1 MELKAGL
8 SLSKVD
14 ILVLVST
21 AIAATA
27 SCFYSSVITFLVLFV
42 VVHFFLFCNIIRM
55 PRPSELIWAG
65 VFLSLASV
73 SLLKDFPSWPVTA
86 LISASLTAILVVIET
101 RKPSY
106 HGVLWQ
112 MINPGFPG
120 WFTKNISKDRNSRK
134 H

>member
-1 MELKAGL
+1 MELKLGFRL
-8 SLSKVD
+8 STID
-14 ILVLVST
+14 ILVLIST
-21 AIAATA
+21 AIVATA
-27 SCFYSSVITFLVLFV
+27 GYFYSSVITFLVLFV

-55 PRPSELIWAG
+55 SRPPELIWAG
-65 VFLSLASV
+65 VFLSLASA
-73 SLLKDFPSWPVTA
+73 SLLKGFPSWPVTA
-86 LISASLTAILVVIET
+86 LFSASLTAILVVIET

-112 MINPGFPG
+112 KINPGLPE

>member
-1 MELKAGL
+1 MTL
-8 SLSKVD
+8 D
-14 ILVLVST
+14 ILVNYISNIPLT
-21 AIAATA
+21 LLIPYT
-27 SCFYSSVITFLVLFV
+27 ITFLVLFV

-55 PRPSELIWAG
+55 SRPPELIWAS
-65 VFLSLASV
+65 VFLSLASA
-73 SLLKDFPSWPVTA
+73 SLLKGFPSWPVTA

-112 MINPGFPG
+112 MINPGLSE
-120 WFTKNISKDRNSRK
+120 WFAENISKDRNSGK